1 MHNIVISNP
10 GGFRIDIADAKDDGK
25 VPVITEK
32 FEPDRVEMTLDIG
45 FIADIASVGDKS
57 DAGDKNAILEYIK
70 KNESVTVAGH
80 SRISA
85 QMGHWRDN
93 NTI

>member
-1 MHNIVISNP
+1 LHNIVISNP
-10 GGFRIDIADAKDDGK
+10 GGFRIDIADAKNVGK

-57 DAGDKNAILEYIK
+57 DAGDRSAIKTLF
-70 KNESVTVAGH
+70 
-80 SRISA
+80 
-85 QMGHWRDN
+85 
-93 NTI
+93 